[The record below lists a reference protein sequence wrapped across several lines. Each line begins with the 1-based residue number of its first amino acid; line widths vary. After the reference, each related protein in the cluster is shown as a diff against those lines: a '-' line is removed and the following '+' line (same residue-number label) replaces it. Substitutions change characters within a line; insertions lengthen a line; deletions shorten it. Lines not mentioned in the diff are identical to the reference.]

1 MSEQDKVRLR
11 KMLLNQRQEIFEQY
25 QRFEFDLQ
33 ALRERDIEMEE
44 EAQKSEELNLLDKLV
59 ERDKDKLEEID
70 LALFRMA
77 AGNYGICESCRKPIS
92 LERLEALPASRLCR
106 MCAREYDGKQKRLP
120 HAWEVITRAELP
132 EEYKNLGNKELQM
145 VILENIHNDGRIDLD
160 ELEISCRNGVVY
172 LEGAVPNEN
181 EHQILLRIL
190 GDVMGLAS
198 IIDHLRIRELIWGR
212 EDLTPD
218 RETADLGTE
227 ECSPYN
233 VDKISN
239 DVIESEEQEI
249 PYDFPDRPPAEK
261 E

>member
-1 MSEQDKVRLR
+1 MSEQDKIRLR
-11 KMLLNQRQEIFEQY
+11 EMLLDQRQEIFEQY

-33 ALRERDIEMEE
+33 ALGERDVEMEE
-44 EAQKSEELNLLDKLV
+44 EAQKADEISLLDQLV

-77 AGNYGICESCRKPIS
+77 ADNYGTCERCHKPIS
-92 LERLEALPASRLCR
+92 LERLETLPSSRLCR
-106 MCAREYDGKQKRLP
+106 MCARKYDEKQKKLP
-120 HAWEVITRAELP
+120 WAWEVITRAELP
-132 EEYKNLGNKELQM
+132 DEYKNLGNKELQM

-181 EHQILLRIL
+181 EHQILIRLL
-190 GDVMGLAS
+190 SDVMGLAS
-198 IIDHLRIRELIWGR
+198 IIDHLRIRELISGP
-212 EDLTPD
+212 EDLSPD
-218 RETADLGTE
+218 REIAAPGTGE
-227 ECSPYN
+227 YSAYN
-233 VDKISN
+233 IDKISN
-239 DVIESEEQEI
+239 DVIESEEKEI

>member
-1 MSEQDKVRLR
+1 MSERDEVHLR
-11 KMLLNQRQEIFEQY
+11 EMLLNQRQEILEQY

-33 ALRERDIEMEE
+33 VLEERDIEMEE
-44 EAQKSEELNLLDKLV
+44 EAQKADEISLLDKLV

-77 AGNYGICESCRKPIS
+77 AGNYGICESCHKPIS
-92 LERLEALPASRLCR
+92 LERLETLPESRLCR
-106 MCAREYDGKQKRLP
+106 MCARKYDKKRKKLP
-120 HAWEVITRAELP
+120 RAWDVIIRAELP
-132 EEYKNLGNKELQM
+132 DEYKNLGNKELQM
-145 VILENIHNDGRIDLD
+145 VILENIRNDGRIDLN
-160 ELEISCRNGVVY
+160 ELEIFCRNGVVY

-181 EHQILLRIL
+181 EHKILLRIL

-198 IIDHLRIRELIWGR
+198 VIDHLRIRELIWGR

-218 RETADLGTE
+218 RETVELDTE

-239 DVIESEEQEI
+239 DVIESEEKEI
-249 PYDFPDRPPAEK
+249 PYYFPDRPPAEK